1 MKKAKSAKADEM
13 RAEYARADFPGG
25 FVRGKYAARIAK
37 GSNIV
42 VLAPE
47 VAAAFPTTEAVN
59 EALLS
64 LIRVA
69 VEPFTAGK
77 TNRTREPIQRS
88 RGRGDRQIQVTN
100 DGKGEA
106 RH

>member
-1 MKKAKSAKADEM
+1 MKKAKSAKPDEM
-13 RAEYARADFPGG
+13 RAEYTRADFPEG

-42 VLAPE
+42 VLTPE

-59 EALLS
+59 KALAS

-69 VEPFTAGK
+69 KLA
-77 TNRTREPIQRS
+77 TRATSPS
-88 RGRGDRQIQVTN
+88 TGRRAKRDDASG
-100 DGKGEA
+100 
-106 RH
+106 